1 MTLRRAGHVKRRLC
15 TFVLL
20 DLYTVIG
27 NARTRKSTLV
37 RCLSGCFNRSVRDI
51 QPATGRAAFRLYARA
66 GSLQETRTRPL
77 DFAEEAERQRCEAVL
92 CCLSPA
98 AHPLHREDFPDAA
111 AYLRLFEARGWR
123 VRAIAVLGQNAGGV
137 RSPQLMQY
145 PNAMSLPINLTA
157 QGVRQQF
164 GWL

>member
-1 MTLRRAGHVKRRLC
+1 VYIQAV
-15 TFVLL
+15 

-37 RCLSGCFNRSVRDI
+37 RCLCGCFNRSVRDI
-51 QPATGRAAFRLYARA
+51 QPASGRPALRLYARA
-66 GSLQETRTRPL
+66 GSLQETRTRP
-77 DFAEEAERQRCEAVL
+77 AEFIDEAERTRAQAVL

-111 AYLRLFEARGWR
+111 TYLCRFKDRGWR
-123 VRAIAVLGQNAGGV
+123 LRSVAVLGQNSGGV
-137 RSPQLMQY
+137 RAPCLMQY
-145 PNAMSLPINLTA
+145 PNAPTLPINLTA
-157 QGVRQQF
+157 QAVRQHF

>member
-1 MTLRRAGHVKRRLC
+1 MTLPGTRLAKRWLC
-15 TFVLL
+15 TFARV

-92 CCLSPA
+92 CCLSPS
-98 AHPLHREDFPDAA
+98 AHLLHREDCPDAA
-111 AYLRLFEARGWR
+111 AYLRQFEARGWR

-137 RSPQLMQY
+137 RSPRLLHY
-145 PNAMSLPINLTA
+145 PNATTLPINLTA
-157 QGVRQQF
+157 HSVRQHF